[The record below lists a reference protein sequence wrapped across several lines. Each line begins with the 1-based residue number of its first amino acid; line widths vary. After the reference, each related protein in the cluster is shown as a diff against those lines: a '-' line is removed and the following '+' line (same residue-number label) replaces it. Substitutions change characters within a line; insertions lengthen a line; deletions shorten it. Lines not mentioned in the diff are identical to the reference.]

1 VASRLEGAEAS
12 RRVARTRWT
21 EAMAAEVIGSAERS
35 GQNLAEYC
43 RDRGLNYERVRRWK
57 LRLGAQRAATKR
69 PLFVPVQVV
78 EPAAE
83 RGHGRAESTRAGVL
97 ELAIGDCVVRA
108 CGDVSETMLVRAVR
122 AAKEAARC

>member
-1 VASRLEGAEAS
+1 MASRVEVAEVS
-12 RRVARTRWT
+12 RTAARKRWT
-21 EAMAAEVIGSAERS
+21 EAMAAEVVGAAERS
-35 GQNLAEYC
+35 GQKLSDYC
-43 RDRGLNYERVRRWK
+43 RDCGLNYERVRRWK
-57 LRLGAQRAATKR
+57 LRLGEERAATKR

-83 RGHGRAESTRAGVL
+83 EERVLASSGGTGVV

-108 CGDVSETMLVRAVR
+108 CGDVSEALLVRAVR